1 MAVAAAWMLFVAYP
15 FYIYNFI
22 ALNKMMSIDVEAG
35 KAKAKW
41 KLW

>member
-15 FYIYNFI
+15 FYIYNLV
-22 ALNKMMSIDVEAG
+22 ALNKMITIDATAR